1 MFGKKT
7 LGRCRIHHCLTLQN
21 GRTINHPKEESCLS
35 VSPNYLLFKE
45 YGTPYIYGISK
56 MCLMGVARLS
66 KGSGKQK
73 CTHFQHCFSCSFK
86 WFFKFFRDYFRVS
99 ELLKPR
105 NECLFCLQALVF
117 FGMMCVNN
125 KFDVSLVVILF
136 LFFCITFYASRD
148 RITYFICYA
157 LN

>member
-21 GRTINHPKEESCLS
+21 GRTINHPEEESCLS

-73 CTHFQHCFSCSFK
+73 CTHFSTVFHALSNGFSSF
-86 WFFKFFRDYFRVS
+86 S
-99 ELLKPR
+99 GIISG
-105 NECLFCLQALVF
+105 CQ
-117 FGMMCVNN
+117 
-125 KFDVSLVVILF
+125 S
-136 LFFCITFYASRD
+136 S
-148 RITYFICYA
+148 
-157 LN
+157 

>member
-66 KGSGKQK
+66 KEANKNAPIFSTVFHAVSNGFSSFSGIISGCQ
-73 CTHFQHCFSCSFK
+73 SS
-86 WFFKFFRDYFRVS
+86 
-99 ELLKPR
+99 
-105 NECLFCLQALVF
+105 
-117 FGMMCVNN
+117 
-125 KFDVSLVVILF
+125 
-136 LFFCITFYASRD
+136 
-148 RITYFICYA
+148 
-157 LN
+157 